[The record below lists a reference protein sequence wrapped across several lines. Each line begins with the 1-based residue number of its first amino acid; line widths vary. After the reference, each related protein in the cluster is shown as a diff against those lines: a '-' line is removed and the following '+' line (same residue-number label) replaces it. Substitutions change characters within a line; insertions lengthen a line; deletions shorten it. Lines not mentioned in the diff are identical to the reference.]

1 MDITAIITTVITALV
16 TIFTVIINSRSTESK
31 IMSELRIN
39 QAVTE
44 EKIKTLTSEVQ
55 KHNNFAERI
64 PVLETQLKAT
74 NHRIDELEKQRVT
87 NA

>member
-1 MDITAIITTVITALV
+1 MDITAIVTTVITALV
-16 TIFTVIINSRSTESK
+16 TIFTVIVNSRATENK

-44 EKIKTLTSEVQ
+44 EKIKTLTNEVQ

-74 NHRIDELEKQRVT
+74 NHRIDELEKARS
-87 NA
+87 

>member
-1 MDITAIITTVITALV
+1 MDVTAIVTTVITALV
-16 TIFTVIINSRSTESK
+16 TIFTVIVNSRSTEEK

-44 EKIKTLTSEVQ
+44 EKIRTLTSEVQ

-74 NHRIDELEKQRVT
+74 NRRIDELEKSKQ
-87 NA
+87 

>member
-1 MDITAIITTVITALV
+1 MDTTAIVTTVITALV
-16 TIFTVIINSRSTESK
+16 TIFTVIVNSRVTESR
-31 IMSELRIN
+31 ITAELRIN

-44 EKIKTLTSEVQ
+44 EKIKNLTVEVQ

-74 NHRIDELEKQRVT
+74 NRRIDELEKARS
-87 NA
+87 

>member
-1 MDITAIITTVITALV
+1 MDTTSIVTTVITALV
-16 TIFTVIINSRSTESK
+16 TIFTVIVNSRVTESR
-31 IMSELRIN
+31 ITAELRIN

-44 EKIKTLTSEVQ
+44 EKIKNLTVEVQ

-74 NHRIDELEKQRVT
+74 NRRIDELEKTRS
-87 NA
+87 

>member
-16 TIFTVIINSRSTESK
+16 TIFTVIVNSRSTEEK

-44 EKIKTLTSEVQ
+44 EKIKTLTAEVQ

-74 NHRIDELEKQRVT
+74 NRRIDELEK
-87 NA
+87 NKSS

>member
-16 TIFTVIINSRSTESK
+16 TIFTVIVNSRSTEEK

-44 EKIKTLTSEVQ
+44 EKIKNLTTEVQ

-64 PVLETQLKAT
+64 PVIETQLKAT
-74 NHRIDELEKQRVT
+74 NRRIDELEKSKSS
-87 NA
+87 

>member
-1 MDITAIITTVITALV
+1 MDITAIVTTVITALV
-16 TIFTVIINSRSTESK
+16 TIFTVIVNSRATENK

-74 NHRIDELEKQRVT
+74 NRRIDELEKLKQ
-87 NA
+87 

>member
-16 TIFTVIINSRSTESK
+16 TIFTVIVNSRATEEK

-64 PVLETQLKAT
+64 PVIETQLKAT
-74 NHRIDELEKQRVT
+74 NRRIDELERSKG
-87 NA
+87 

>member
-1 MDITAIITTVITALV
+1 MDITAIVTTVITALV
-16 TIFTVIINSRSTESK
+16 TIFTVIVNSRSTEEK

-74 NHRIDELEKQRVT
+74 NRRIDELEKSRQ
-87 NA
+87 

>member
-74 NHRIDELEKQRVT
+74 NQRIDELEKQRIA